1 MPTMGVAIFLVGA
14 ILIGIA
20 VARNLGDWRRA
31 RLAFDWPAARGE
43 IVRSNRERW
52 AKAAL
57 GMDSG
62 TIDYVYRVGDETFTK
77 HYRIPSDVPAW
88 FARYPIGAMIT
99 VYYNPARPQEH
110 RIPAQRVISN
120 GAIYLLHRW
129 LHDCDARCCGDPRR
143 TRIIATRRSPT
154 PHPATLIDRGSA
166 INRRSFTRLGYAP
179 SEGGWST
186 PLSYPLP

>member
-31 RLAFDWPAARGE
+31 RVAFDWPAARGE

-77 HYRIPSDVPAW
+77 HYRIPSDVPTW

-120 GAIYLLHRW
+120 GAIYLYIAGFMIAMLGAAVILAELGLLPQEGHQPRT
-129 LHDCDARCCGDPRR
+129 PRR
-143 TRIIATRRSPT
+143 
-154 PHPATLIDRGSA
+154 L
-166 INRRSFTRLGYAP
+166 
-179 SEGGWST
+179 
-186 PLSYPLP
+186 